1 MKNSNPILEKTFLF
15 ADKSIDLYL
24 NLREKGH
31 FRLADQFVGA
41 ATSIGA
47 NVEESQAAHS
57 KNDFI
62 AKLVIAAKEARE
74 SRYWLRLLDR
84 KQLSSEHPQFEF
96 LKREV
101 EEIIKILN
109 SIIIS
114 SRQKP

>member
-1 MKNSNPILEKTFLF
+1 MKDSNPILDKTFLF

-24 NLREKGH
+24 DLREKGH

-62 AKLVIAAKEARE
+62 SKMVISAREARE
-74 SRYWLRLLDR
+74 TRYWLRLFDR
-84 KQLSSEHPQFEF
+84 KQLSAEHPHFSYLRTEI
-96 LKREV
+96 
-101 EEIIKILN
+101 EEILKILN
-109 SIIIS
+109 SIIKS
-114 SRQKP
+114 SRKGS